1 MLCHACG
8 SRLTSGARF
17 CHSCSTPING
27 ANGPHAG
34 GGTQPRDLSGLR
46 PDTTDGAPPSAQS
59 SIRPLTSKRP
69 ETNGFLVEKAGQRP
83 AGTRLARNG
92 VPFLV
97 GTCFLIV
104 ALGFIFATGRG
115 PELLSTFGTPTPSST
130 SSRVSDVPSEVSA
143 DSRWQEILLKV
154 NGVWG
159 RDWQTTISL
168 IDAFRS
174 SAPEHDESKQ
184 KLYDALIAYGQLLN
198 GGGDTQKAT
207 AQWVRAR
214 DLLPGRPDATLL
226 LASLTPLA
234 TTIPTA
240 TLVPTSTPVPN
251 IPTAVVASPVLTNIP
266 VTGRSGNDVVNRW
279 SAWGTKGTAPGQF
292 DGPRGIAVDRQG
304 NVYVSE
310 YGNNRIQKFSASG
323 QLIEVIGRQGALAGQ
338 MDQPFGL
345 FVDLRGT
352 LFVAEWGNNRVQR
365 FATAG
370 QPAYVWGSASGQKSA
385 VRGEFNFP
393 QGIAF
398 DAQGMM
404 YVTDAGNHRVQ
415 VFAPSGQLQAVWGQR
430 GDAPGQFYAP
440 DGIAIDGAGNIY
452 VTEYGN
458 NRVQVL
464 SPDGRPLFMWGSR
477 GSGTGEFSGAAGVV
491 IDRVGDV
498 YVADQG
504 NARILKFS
512 GRGVPLGSWGSG
524 VKSTGIG
531 QFNTPVG
538 LAIGPDGSLYVTD
551 FGNNRVQR
559 LTLP

>member
-8 SRLTSGARF
+8 SRLNPGARY
-17 CHSCSTPING
+17 CHSCSAPING
-27 ANGPHAG
+27 ANGPQPDS
-34 GGTQPRDLSGLR
+34 GTQPRDLSGQS
-46 PDTTDGAPPSAQS
+46 PDTARDAPPSDKS
-59 SIRPLTSKRP
+59 SVRPLTSKKP
-69 ETNGFLVEKAGQRP
+69 GTSGFLVEKAGLPPKRTP
-83 AGTRLARNG
+83 STLKGLALILGAG
-92 VPFLV
+92 
-97 GTCFLIV
+97 FLII
-104 ALGFIFATGRG
+104 ALGSIFAATQGSN
-115 PELLSTFGTPTPSST
+115 PFSTFGTLSPNII
-130 SSRVSDVPSEVSA
+130 SSRVSDGPTGVSA
-143 DSRWQEILLKV
+143 DSRWQEILPKV
-154 NGVWG
+154 NDVWG
-159 RDWQTTISL
+159 RDWQAAISL
-168 IDAFRS
+168 LDGFRS

-184 KLYDALIAYGQLLN
+184 KLYDALLAYGQLLSV
-198 GGGDTQKAT
+198 GGDTPKAS

-214 DLLPGRPDATLL
+214 DLFPGRPDAIVLL
-226 LASLTPLA
+226 VALTPLA
-234 TTIPTA
+234 TTLPTA
-240 TLVPTSTPVPN
+240 TPVPTVTPVPN
-251 IPTAVVASPVLTNIP
+251 TPTTVVATPMLTNIP
-266 VTGRSGNDVVNRW
+266 VTDRSGNDMVNTW
-279 SAWGTKGTAPGQF
+279 SVWGTKGTAPGQF

-370 QPAYVWGSASGQKSA
+370 QPAYVWGSATGQKSA
-385 VRGEFNFP
+385 ARGEFNFP

-477 GSGTGEFSGAAGVV
+477 GIGSSEFSGAAGVV

-559 LTLP
+559 LTVP